1 MFEKLIIGALLKF
14 RKEFE
19 SILLNL
25 CSLSEATCFVVAPRE
40 PRVIF
45 IPFVANDIDKCTTG
59 VKYQNCHKV
68 TGSRDRVASRK
79 NIQVT
84 ALAASNEYIM
94 LKYRASVR
102 PLETILFK

>member
-1 MFEKLIIGALLKF
+1 MTDALLKSRALVETTGF
-14 RKEFE
+14 
-19 SILLNL
+19 S
-25 CSLSEATCFVVAPRE
+25 VAPRE

-102 PLETILFK
+102 PVETILFK